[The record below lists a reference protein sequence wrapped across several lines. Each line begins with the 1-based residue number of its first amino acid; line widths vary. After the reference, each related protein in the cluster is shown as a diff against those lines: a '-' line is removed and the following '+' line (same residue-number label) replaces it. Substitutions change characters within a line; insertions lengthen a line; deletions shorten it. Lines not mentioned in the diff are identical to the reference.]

1 MLLRVWLTDIANCL
15 PPLGSESTHAPMRGN
30 GTRSYSHVEARQFRF
45 QVFSHKSYALRW
57 DHGPATDGGRGDQ
70 PGGGVVIA
78 DPSRRSSKAARRPAQ
93 HQLDRQNRAAQPQS
107 PQPPNLPHHL
117 PSIDSQS
124 WPEQGWQSSTNGRSA
139 LAVACERPEIRG
151 GVRARGCKVYVGF
164 SPKISALD
172 GQFIRNAPTR
182 SAARTRAADR
192 IVGTDETARHGTDWR
207 ADDHQGKRG
216 PPGIRL
222 AALCSAFNRSRGNDF
237 LSSSF

>member
-124 WPEQGWQSSTNGRSA
+124 WPDQGSSNTRKTERQSRRAKNSRLMPNIVNASVTD
-139 LAVACERPEIRG
+139 LVDPML
-151 GVRARGCKVYVGF
+151 RARGEPAVLSKARSYFYDG
-164 SPKISALD
+164 SPNRCNTTQIAKNTIDNSPPITLN
-172 GQFIRNAPTR
+172 GYCLTR
-182 SAARTRAADR
+182 T
-192 IVGTDETARHGTDWR
+192 
-207 ADDHQGKRG
+207 
-216 PPGIRL
+216 
-222 AALCSAFNRSRGNDF
+222 F
-237 LSSSF
+237 LSSQGPKN